1 MPTSSTSS
9 IAQPSSLFLLRLSFF
24 IFLFL
29 PIVRRI
35 MCYCVLYEL
44 IRALPDSYFQKEF
57 KVPVF
62 KQLVPREPCE
72 HPGVLLRF
80 IERLSAGQPQ

>member
-1 MPTSSTSS
+1 
-9 IAQPSSLFLLRLSFF
+9 
-24 IFLFL
+24 
-29 PIVRRI
+29 